1 MKVGL
6 DKKTIIEAA
15 ANMADER
22 GIANVT
28 LKVLATELGVK
39 SPSLYKHFSG
49 GLDELNKEL
58 MLYGWRLLEADITR
72 AAIGKSKDNAVR
84 AICLA
89 YREFVAKHKGVFEAM
104 QWYNMY
110 QSEEHLQASQG
121 TLTVLFQVLE
131 AYGVTDEQKIH
142 IARMLRGFLQGFS
155 TIESH
160 GGFGNHTP
168 LDDTFD
174 FALNTILN
182 GIRDLQGGTA
192 Q

>member
-104 QWYNMY
+104 QWYNIRKM
-110 QSEEHLQASQG
+110 QIPAE
-121 TLTVLFQVLE
+121 V
-131 AYGVTDEQKIH
+131 IH
-142 IARMLRGFLQGFS
+142 GSL
-155 TIESH
+155 
-160 GGFGNHTP
+160 
-168 LDDTFD
+168 
-174 FALNTILN
+174 
-182 GIRDLQGGTA
+182 
-192 Q
+192 

>member
-131 AYGVTDEQKIH
+131 AYGVTDEQKVH

-155 TIESH
+155 IIESQ
-160 GGFGNHTP
+160 GGFGNHRP
-168 LDDTFD
+168 LDDRFD
-174 FALNTILN
+174 FALKTILN